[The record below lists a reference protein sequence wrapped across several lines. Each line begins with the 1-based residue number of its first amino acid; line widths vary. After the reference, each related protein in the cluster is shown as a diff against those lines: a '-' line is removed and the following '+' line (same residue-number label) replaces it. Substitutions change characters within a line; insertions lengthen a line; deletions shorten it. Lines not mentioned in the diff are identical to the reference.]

1 MPHPVEGT
9 IMYFSSEH
17 IRGREQISVALE
29 QDHILP
35 LQPLS
40 GVMLLWLGHTLE
52 GLIWA
57 ENVGHSVLRT
67 RGSYFMRRPASLNS
81 LPLTPSTSSLH
92 SAAPYSYFKEHGHQ
106 TQTTYGW
113 DPWSPERRGLEVL
126 SKQNKLLAARS
137 SDQGQQEITQLPL
150 LQQHEEWGMVAA
162 DSSDLAAVLSSVR
175 IHADLALSPV
185 RQQLIP
191 ANLICLSRLITF
203 GRLK

>member
-57 ENVGHSVLRT
+57 ENVGHSVLWT
-67 RGSYFMRRPASLNS
+67 RGSYFMRRPAPLNS
-81 LPLTPSTSSLH
+81 LPLTPSTSS
-92 SAAPYSYFKEHGHQ
+92 
-106 TQTTYGW
+106 
-113 DPWSPERRGLEVL
+113 SPFRC
-126 SKQNKLLAARS
+126 
-137 SDQGQQEITQLPL
+137 PL
-150 LQQHEEWGMVAA
+150 LLLHGTWPPDSDHLRMGPIEPGEERVGG
-162 DSSDLAAVLSSVR
+162 S
-175 IHADLALSPV
+175 
-185 RQQLIP
+185 
-191 ANLICLSRLITF
+191 
-203 GRLK
+203 LKTK